1 VNGRDYYQVLDIE
14 RSADTRIIK
23 EAYRKLAFQFHPDRN
38 AGDHATVERMQG
50 INEAYAVLSDPEKRR
65 RYDLLSEQ
73 YGSGGYDRFRQSY
86 SDQDIFRGSDINQ
99 IFQEMARTFGFR
111 SFDEIFRESSGQG
124 YRTFSVHRPGFFGR
138 FVVFGPARGAAGDQK
153 AVAPGTTWPQRLLG
167 GLTGYFV
174 GKVLSKAA
182 GTAARDRHGPIVLDA
197 REARDGAR
205 VQYLDEKTRRVVS
218 ISVPAGIRHGQKIR
232 LRGMG
237 KRGWRGDQPGDLY
250 LEVRIRKP
258 LLERIRGLIL
268 RLAEPRGGKPAK
280 TSGPAAG

>member
-1 VNGRDYYQVLDIE
+1 VQTVNSRDYYEALGIE

-23 EAYRKLAFQFHPDRN
+23 EAYRKLAFQYHPDRN
-38 AGDHATVERMQG
+38 TGDHAALERMKG

-65 RYDLLSEQ
+65 RYDQLSEQ

-111 SFDEIFRESSGQG
+111 NFDEIFRESSGKG

-138 FVVFGPARGAAGDQK
+138 FVVFGQARGAAGDQ
-153 AVAPGTTWPQRLLG
+153 AVAPGVSWPQRLLG

-174 GKVLSKAA
+174 GKVLSKVAGAA
-182 GTAARDRHGPIVLDA
+182 TRDRHGPIVLDA

-258 LLERIRGLIL
+258 LLDRIRGLIL
-268 RLAEPRGGKPAK
+268 RLAEPRAGKPAR
-280 TSGPAAG
+280 TS

>member
-1 VNGRDYYQVLDIE
+1 VNGRDYYQELGIE
-14 RSADTRIIK
+14 RTADSATVK
-23 EAYRKLAFQFHPDRN
+23 EAYRKLAFQYHPDRN
-38 AGDHATVERMQG
+38 AGDHAALERMKG

-86 SDQDIFRGSDINQ
+86 SDQDIFSGSDINQ
-99 IFQEMARTFGFR
+99 VFQEMARTFGFR
-111 SFDEIFRESSGQG
+111 NFDEIFRESDGKG

-138 FVVFGPARGAAGDQK
+138 FVVFGPVRGTAGDQGLS
-153 AVAPGTTWPQRLLG
+153 APASWPQRLLG
-167 GLTGYFV
+167 GLTGYLV
-174 GKVLSKAA
+174 GKVLSKTA
-182 GTAARDRHGPIVLDA
+182 GAAARDRHGPIVLDA

-237 KRGWRGDQPGDLY
+237 KRGWRGGHPGDLY

-268 RLAEPRGGKPAK
+268 RLAEPRPGKPAR
-280 TSGPAAG
+280 TS